1 MLAYAKLA
9 LLCVVLLGIFAM
21 STVDAARQLLDRY
34 DDCRGGWCA
43 THQALN
49 RS

>member
-9 LLCVVLLGIFAM
+9 LLCIVLVGMLAM

-43 THQALN
+43 GLWHM
-49 RS
+49 